1 VPSGLPSSLLER
13 RPDIQQ
19 AEAQMVAANA
29 EIGVARAAYFPQ
41 ISLSGTGGFQSS
53 ALTSLF
59 TGPAGAWSFGAS
71 LAQPIFTGGRLRSEV
86 RLAEARQ
93 QTAALFYQQS
103 IQGAFRSVSD
113 ALVAYHKTR
122 EFRAQQELLFRSAED
137 AARLSHMRY
146 NGGVTGYLEVLTNET
161 NAFSTELGL
170 VQAQVNELLAV
181 VQLYQALGGG
191 WQQ

>member
-1 VPSGLPSSLLER
+1 
-13 RPDIQQ
+13 
-19 AEAQMVAANA
+19 
-29 EIGVARAAYFPQ
+29 VARAAYFPQ
-41 ISLSGTGGFQSS
+41 ISLNGAGGFQSS

-71 LAQPIFTGGRLRSEV
+71 LTQPIFAGGRLDLKW

-93 QTAALFYQQS
+93 QTAVLFYQQS

-122 EFRAQQELLFRSAED
+122 EFRAQQELLFRSAQD

-146 NGGVTGYLEVLTNET
+146 TGGVTGYLEVLTNET
-161 NAFSTELGL
+161 NAFSAELGL
-170 VQAQVNELLAV
+170 VQARSMNCWL
-181 VQLYQALGGG
+181 
-191 WQQ
+191 WFSCTKH